1 MTFLTNNTPLYK
13 LYRTI
18 LQGVISWLMTE
29 IPDILGLFHVDP
41 TLQAILIP
49 LFMAILSPIMAYLGE
64 AMEDDALAL
73 GAYEED
79 DEEEI
84 DGEDE
89 ENDEEEDA

>member
-18 LQGVISWLMTE
+18 LQGIISWLMTE

-64 AMEDDALAL
+64 ALEDDALEA
-73 GAYEED
+73 GAFEG
-79 DEEEI
+79 DEEVLN
-84 DGEDE
+84 GEDE
-89 ENDEEEDA
+89 ELDEEEDA